1 MARSVTLSAYLLFA
15 RNSNWLAM
23 RKLAKRVA
31 SGFEDPT
38 RVSERLGKASRPRPE
53 GLLIWIHTTNAVEN
67 KSILELAR
75 RLQDAKPHLN
85 FMITTGDASNVKAPE
100 TDLPSEMVHQ
110 YVPLDMSSAVNS
122 FLDHWRPDLAI
133 WSDTAFM
140 PALVHETH
148 KRETPMLLINA
159 RMSAKSYRRWR
170 SIRGMASSILG
181 RFDTVLAQDTLTAH
195 YLQSLGVPSNK
206 VQVSGSL
213 KEGAAPLK
221 HNEMERKALAG
232 AINGR
237 TVWLAASTHPGEE
250 EMILKAHRIAR
261 RSFPELMLILA
272 PRHPERGDELAE
284 KFRSDSCVITQRSK
298 GQEITNRTDIY
309 LVDTIGE
316 MGLWYRLAPVSFIGG
331 SFAPIGGHNPFE
343 PAALGSA
350 ILHGPQVYNFKEA
363 YDRLTDVNACI
374 SVADEQELARVL
386 EATLEPERAALLAT
400 AAWKA
405 CSDGADVT
413 DKVLQT
419 LSEYLPKAI
428 A

>member
-1 MARSVTLSAYLLFA
+1 MYLLFA
-15 RNSNWLAM
+15 RNAE
-23 RKLAKRVA
+23 KLAKRTLEKRLA
-31 SGFEDPT
+31 IGKEDPE
-38 RVSERLGKASRPRPE
+38 RMSERLGKSSVPRPD
-53 GLLIWIHTTNAVEN
+53 GKLIWIHAASVGESQ
-67 KSILELAR
+67 SILELAR
-75 RLQDAKPHLN
+75 RLLDDHPNLN
-85 FMITTGDASNVKAPE
+85 CMITTGTVTSAKALENSMPAR
-100 TDLPSEMVHQ
+100 MFHQ
-110 YVPLDMSSAVNS
+110 YIPLDTTSSVTS
-122 FLDHWRPDLAI
+122 FLKHWQPDLAV
-133 WSDTAFM
+133 WTESELW
-140 PALVHETH
+140 PALMHETH
-148 KRETPMLLINA
+148 KRGIPMVLVNA

-170 SIRGMASSILG
+170 SFRGMATSLLG
-181 RFDTVLAQDTLTAH
+181 RFDTVLAQDTLTAQ
-195 YLQSLGVPSNK
+195 YLQSLGVLPNN

-213 KEGAAPLK
+213 KEGAAPLQ
-221 HNEMERKALAG
+221 HNELERKALAT

-250 EMILKAHRIAR
+250 ALILKAHQIAR
-261 RSFPELMLILA
+261 LSFPELMLILA

-284 KFRSDSCVITQRSK
+284 NCRNDGCIVAQRSK

-331 SFAPIGGHNPFE
+331 SFVPVGGHNPFE

-363 YDRLTDVNACI
+363 YDRLTEVNACI
-374 SVADEQELARVL
+374 KVGDAKELAQVL

-400 AAWKA
+400 AAWEA
-405 CSDGADVT
+405 CSEGADVT

-419 LSEYLPKAI
+419 LSEYLPEAV